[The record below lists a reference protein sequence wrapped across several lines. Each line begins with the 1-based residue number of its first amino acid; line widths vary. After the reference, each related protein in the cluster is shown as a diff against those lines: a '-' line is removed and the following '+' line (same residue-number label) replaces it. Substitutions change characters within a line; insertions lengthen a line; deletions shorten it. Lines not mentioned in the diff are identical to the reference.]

1 MGHNL
6 TSEWDFLYNKAHNE
20 YLNYLATTGLFG
32 LGSYLLFIGVFL
44 VWFVSRVKYQVSG
57 KNKTMTASIA
67 TLPSL
72 NHSDPV
78 ARSLANLERYVS
90 AAVDCPTPI
99 LPDTEIE
106 YWAQR
111 YELYGL
117 RERGLRFI
125 LFLQSPLYWL
135 RRC

>member
-1 MGHNL
+1 
-6 TSEWDFLYNKAHNE
+6 
-20 YLNYLATTGLFG
+20 
-32 LGSYLLFIGVFL
+32 
-44 VWFVSRVKYQVSG
+44 
-57 KNKTMTASIA
+57 MTASIA
-67 TLPSL
+67 PLRPPNRT
-72 NHSDPV
+72 DPV
-78 ARSLANLERYVS
+78 VRSLANLERYISV
-90 AAVDCPTPI
+90 AVDRPTPI
-99 LPDTEIE
+99 LHDAEIE